1 MKKWH
6 ILIVAAALLAA
17 FGLRA
22 DDDHEV
28 ARRAVQRG
36 EILPLSKILE
46 IAERDYPGRVLE
58 VDLERE
64 GGRYLYEI
72 EILLTD
78 GHVVELTYDA
88 ATGRLLEVEVED

>member
-1 MKKWH
+1 
-6 ILIVAAALLAA
+6 
-17 FGLRA
+17 
-22 DDDHEV
+22 
-28 ARRAVQRG
+28 
-36 EILPLSKILE
+36 
-46 IAERDYPGRVLE
+46 VLE